1 MCVWFTVLGMEVTHE
16 RNAHNFLLD
25 LAAKR
30 YNLPELNLNHTKT
43 SKVQMLDVEA
53 NNPTKDSLYHKRLVE
68 LFPAVKSVK
77 HKDLAFSV
85 GRYDHFGYMN
95 K

>member
-53 NNPTKDSLYHKRLVE
+53 NNPT
-68 LFPAVKSVK
+68 
-77 HKDLAFSV
+77 
-85 GRYDHFGYMN
+85 
-95 K
+95 